1 MILHLLDRPLIV
13 SALNVFH
20 SKNDVTAD
28 EISAIKKHG
37 TLLSQAALLPD
48 SRAALL

>member
-1 MILHLLDRPLIV
+1 MSFTPKMIV
-13 SALNVFH
+13 A
-20 SKNDVTAD
+20 AD

-37 TLLSQAALLPD
+37 TLLSQAALIPD